1 MRGVIRPSGSDC
13 ILTVLFQALDPVPV
27 FLMMPL
33 DTVGEDG
40 NLKQY
45 AVDCLQ
51 GAKDVGAEGIM
62 VPNFLGTAI

>member
-1 MRGVIRPSGSDC
+1 
-13 ILTVLFQALDPVPV
+13 
-27 FLMMPL
+27 MMPL

-62 VPNFLGTAI
+62 VPNFLATAI